1 MVPALR
7 HRALYA
13 AFDRFPSRKGSAIHT
28 AQFAATLFN
37 HADGGLLYVLGG
49 NGLPP
54 YQLEGRTEIVR
65 YSREGAHLLDRAA
78 GYGAR
83 LAELLERLAPTLRI
97 AHFRDPWG
105 GVPIVEHPDRS
116 YATVYEVNGLPSIE
130 LPFLYPSIPA
140 TLLSQIAE
148 LEQRCVD
155 GADTVITPSALTAQ
169 RLRERGVEDARLH
182 VIPNGAGIRLT
193 PAPPPPDAP
202 ARYLLYFGA
211 LQSWQGVDT
220 ALRAFARLSD
230 LTNLELVV
238 CASVHERRAKPYRKL
253 AERLG
258 VSDRVRWR
266 FALPEDELAS
276 WREHATL
283 SLAPLRDCSRNSL
296 QGCSPLKVLESMA
309 AGVPVVASDL
319 PPVRELMRD
328 GEHGRLVAAD
338 RPGELARAIRVLFD
352 DPQRITAM
360 GAAARAHVAD
370 QLTWEHSTRRLRD
383 VYAALAPSEDGM
395 ANMGSDTRAIA

>member
-1 MVPALR
+1 MLPALR

-13 AFDRFPSRKGSAIHT
+13 AFDRFPSRKGSAVHT
-28 AQFAATLFN
+28 DHFARTLFD
-37 HADGGLLYVLGG
+37 HAGGGLLYVLGG

-54 YQLEGRTEIVR
+54 YQLEAPIEIVR
-65 YSREGAHLLDRAA
+65 YSREAEHLLDRAA

-83 LAELLERLAPTLRI
+83 LAELIDRLAPTLRL

-105 GVPIVEHPDRS
+105 GIPIVERAERP

-130 LPFLYPSIPA
+130 LPFLYPSIPRS
-140 TLLSQIAE
+140 LLARIAE
-148 LEQRCVD
+148 LEQRCLD
-155 GADTVITPSALTAQ
+155 RADAVITPSRLTAQ
-169 RLRERGVEDARLH
+169 RLLARGVAIERLH
-182 VIPNGAGIRLT
+182 VIPNGADIRT
-193 PAPPPPDAP
+193 TAAPPPNAP
-202 ARYLLYFGA
+202 SRYLLYFGA
-211 LQSWQGVDT
+211 LQTWQGVDT

-230 LTNLELVV
+230 LEDLELVI

-258 VSDRVRWR
+258 VAERVRW
-266 FALPEDELAS
+266 FHALAEDELAG

-296 QGCSPLKVLESMA
+296 QGCSPLKLLESMA
-309 AGVPVVASDL
+309 AGVPVIASDL

-338 RPGELARAIRVLFD
+338 RPGELARMIRVLLD
-352 DPQRITAM
+352 YPERIAEM
-360 GAAARAHVAD
+360 GAAARAHVAEHF
-370 QLTWEHSTRRLRD
+370 TWEHSTLRLRE
-383 VYAALAPSEDGM
+383 VYAAL
-395 ANMGSDTRAIA
+395 GSNDVMSSTRAIA